1 MGKAIASFNEI
12 VAHADAERVAGSN
25 VVPLKKVATRSARRP
40 VTRVWDEVEVATRAL
55 EAFTLEREADRAYGA
70 AIQRAEQFKEEN
82 ELDRVDH
89 KSEAFRTYTATEWDA
104 YLVAKGG
111 AKAAKA
117 RLKTACRNCLYGA
130 QKREKWVDPRSAA
143 ERKRQSDLHDAIVA
157 GTISMRDALAMRYD
171 NGDSILKDRDAF
183 IDITRDESEIPF

>member
-1 MGKAIASFNEI
+1 MGKIMSFNEI
-12 VAHADAERVAGSN
+12 VADAEAERAAGSN
-25 VVPLKKVATRSARRP
+25 VVPLKQVATRSARRP

-55 EAFTLEREADRAYGA
+55 EAFTLEREAERAYGA

-130 QKREKWVDPRSAA
+130 QKREQWVDPRSGA

-171 NGDSILKDRDAF
+171 NGDPILKDRDAF
-183 IDITRDESEIPF
+183 IDIARDESEIPF

>member
-1 MGKAIASFNEI
+1 MGKTMSFNEI
-12 VAHADAERVAGSN
+12 VADAEAERAAGNN
-25 VVPLKKVATRSARRP
+25 VVPLVQVATRSARRP

-55 EAFTLEREADRAYGA
+55 EAFTLEREADRAYDV

-89 KSEAFRTYTATEWDA
+89 KSEAFRAYTATEWEA
-104 YLVAKGG
+104 YLAAKGG

-130 QKREKWVDPRSAA
+130 QRREKWIDPRSAA
-143 ERKRQSDLHDAIVA
+143 ERKRQSALHYAIAA

-171 NGDSILKDRDAF
+171 NGDPILKDRDAF
-183 IDITRDESEIPF
+183 IDVTRNESEIPF